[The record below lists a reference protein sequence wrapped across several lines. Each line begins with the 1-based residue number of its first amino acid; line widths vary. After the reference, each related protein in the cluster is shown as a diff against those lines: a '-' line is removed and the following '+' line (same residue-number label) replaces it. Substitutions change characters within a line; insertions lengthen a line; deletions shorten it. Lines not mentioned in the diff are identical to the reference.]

1 MTDQKTVAW
10 GILGPGRIAGAFAR
24 DLPASKTGRL
34 LAVGSRDLAKAQAF
48 AQEHGG
54 ERAYGSYEELLA
66 DPDVDAVYIATP
78 HPMHAEWAIK
88 AAEAG
93 KHILC
98 EKPLTVNLAE
108 TMAVIEAAKEHDV
121 FLMEAYMYRTLP
133 QTKKLVELIRDGA
146 IGQVHQIHSYFAFG
160 AKPTAGSRAWEPAL
174 AGGGILDV
182 GGYAV
187 TSSRLVAGAA
197 QGLPFADP
205 TSVTAVGTL
214 LDTSGAE
221 SPDGVDGWTSA
232 TLTFDGGITAHLTTG
247 VGLSDVNHIRVVG
260 SKGFVVVP
268 NPWLPGKSG
277 DSVIELHVVGQPVE
291 RIEFDAP
298 AIYAYEADE
307 VAAHIAD
314 RQAPA
319 MNWAD
324 TTATMKVLDQWRAAI
339 GLSYP
344 QERLTA
350 NYPPVSGRAPKPKPG
365 NRMKYGEIPGVG
377 KQASRLVMGCDN
389 QTTLAHGSVMFDDFF
404 ERGGCTF
411 DTGWLY
417 GRGIMEK
424 ILGQWI
430 RNRGLRDD
438 VVVIGKGM
446 HTPWD
451 KPEFITP
458 QLEETLERLQTDYVD
473 VYFMH
478 RDNPAIPVSEF
489 VDVLDE
495 HVKAGRIKAYGGSN
509 WALSRVAEA
518 NAYAASAGKQGMVAV
533 SNQFSLA
540 RTLDVPWKGCLAA
553 NDDESRQWL
562 EKNNFVLMPWSSQA
576 RGFFTGRAAP
586 DDKSDEELVR
596 CWYSDENFV
605 RLERARELAKARG
618 VAPTAVALSYV
629 LHQDFPTFPLIGPR
643 QLSETVSSF
652 DALKVDLTPDEVRW
666 LDLRD

>member
-24 DLPASKTGRL
+24 DLPASRTGRL

-48 AQEHGG
+48 AQEHGA

-66 DPDVDAVYIATP
+66 DAEVDAVYIATP

-146 IGQVHQIHSYFAFG
+146 IGQVHQIHSHFAFG
-160 AKPTAGSRAWEPAL
+160 AKPSAGSRAWEPSL

-182 GGYAV
+182 GGYVV

-197 QGLPFADP
+197 LGLPFADP

-260 SKGFVVVP
+260 SKGFAVVP

-277 DSVIELHVVGQPVE
+277 DSVIEVHRVGEGVE

-307 VAAHIAD
+307 VAAHLAD

-324 TTATMKVLDQWRAAI
+324 TLATMKVLDQWRAAI
-339 GLSYP
+339 KLSYP
-344 QERLTA
+344 QERLGA
-350 NYPPVSGRAPKPKPG
+350 NYPPVSGRAPAPKPG

-377 KQASRLVMGCDN
+377 KRASRLVMGCDN

-404 ERGGCTF
+404 ERGGNTF

-430 RNRGLRDD
+430 RNRGLRED

-451 KPEFITP
+451 SPEYITP

-478 RDNPAIPVSEF
+478 RDNPSVPVSEF
-489 VDVLDE
+489 VDVLDG

-553 NDDESRQWL
+553 NDDESRLWL

-586 DDKSDEELVR
+586 DDRSDEELVR
-596 CWYSDENFV
+596 CWYSDDNFV
-605 RLERARELAKARG
+605 RLERARQLAKERG

-629 LHQDFPTFPLIGPR
+629 QHQEFPTFPLIGPR
-643 QLSETVSSF
+643 QLSETVSSL
-652 DALKVDLTPDEVRW
+652 DALKVDLTPEEVRW